1 MRQNAISVTGE
12 RYSPKTLTNSLNAL
26 VTLRQFG
33 QTVPYADSES
43 SFMGATQSNMSVLGS
58 IIRLTNKGQK

>member
-12 RYSPKTLTNSLNAL
+12 RYSLKTLTNSLNAL

-43 SFMGATQSNMSVLGS
+43 SFMALTQSNMSVLGS

>member
-1 MRQNAISVTGE
+1 MRQNAISVAGE
-12 RYSPKTLTNSLNAL
+12 RYSLKTLTNSLNAL

-43 SFMGATQSNMSVLGS
+43 SFMGATQSNLGIS
-58 IIRLTNKGQK
+58 YPQAGRDFRSWL